1 MLRLRHAFLSL
12 EGLFMLPCVFTEE
25 ASLCLEAV
33 LVHYKASSSLM
44 FHSGK

>member
-25 ASLCLEAV
+25 ASLCLEPV
-33 LVHYKASSSLM
+33 LVH
-44 FHSGK
+44 